1 MAWRAACCY
10 RFAGRR
16 GVDQIGLAVRIPTSR
31 VNNLSCNIWN
41 GVGGILA
48 SINQGLVCFSGCQ
61 FLRKP
66 PVALSYRYG
75 PSNFHKM
82 LEGVLRPTDWRVLA
96 LGVA

>member
-1 MAWRAACCY
+1 M
-10 RFAGRR
+10 
-16 GVDQIGLAVRIPTSR
+16 GVDQVGLAVRIPTSR

-75 PSNFHKM
+75 SPLFNSTLLGF
-82 LEGVLRPTDWRVLA
+82 GRVAFRTGQEAVDNQFPL
-96 LGVA
+96 LTEWETHW